1 MKRIDRYIFKTVVGT
16 TLAALL
22 VLLVMEAFFGLMA
35 ELEDLG
41 EGNYTLGAILQ
52 FMALTLPRRLYETF
66 PMGLLL
72 GGLLGMGALAQHS
85 ELVVMRAAG
94 MSLLR
99 LIRAAL
105 QAGLVMGCLA
115 LVIGE
120 FVAPVSEHAAQLVRA
135 EAKYEARSIRRG
147 RGFWAREGEQIINV
161 RAVSPDARL
170 VDITLYELGET
181 AELKSLT
188 HAEGA
193 RYEQNRWLLE
203 GVSRSV
209 LNGDRV
215 ITEKRPDL
223 AVAWTIN
230 PELLE
235 VLAMDP
241 EDLALRDLRVYIRY
255 LRDNGLD
262 ARHHELAFWIK
273 ALTPVTN
280 LATLFIALPF
290 VFGPQRAGGVGQRL
304 LVGVLLG
311 LAFFLL
317 NRLLGNVVLLYGYP
331 PWLGAIL
338 PTVLFFTAG
347 TYALGRLR

>member
-16 TLAALL
+16 TLVALL
-22 VLLVMEAFFGLMA
+22 VLLGMEMFFGLMT

-41 EGNYTLGAILQ
+41 EGHYTLLAILE

-94 MSLLR
+94 LSRSR
-99 LIRAAL
+99 LIWAAL
-105 QAGLVMGCLA
+105 QAGLVMGGLA

-120 FVAPVSEHAAQLVRA
+120 YIAPASEHAAQLVRA

-147 RGFWAREGEQIINV
+147 RGFWARDGDEIINV
-161 RAVSPDARL
+161 RAVLPDNRL
-170 VDITLYELGET
+170 VDITLYELNET

-188 HAEGA
+188 HAGSA
-193 RYEQNRWLLE
+193 RYERSHWILE
-203 GVSRSV
+203 GVSRSR
-209 LNGDRV
+209 LDGERV
-215 ITEKRPDL
+215 VTERLPEL
-223 AVAWTIN
+223 VVNWALN

-235 VLAMDP
+235 VLALDP
-241 EDLALRDLRVYIRY
+241 EDLALRDLSVYIRY
-255 LRDNGLD
+255 LHDNGLD
-262 ARHHELAFWIK
+262 ARHHELAFWTK
-273 ALTPVTN
+273 ALAPLTN
-280 LATLFIALPF
+280 LAMLFIALPF
-290 VFGPQRAGGVGQRL
+290 AFAPQRASGIGQRL
-304 LVGVLLG
+304 LIGVLLG

-317 NRLLGNVVLLYGYP
+317 NRLLGNVVLLYNYP

-338 PTVLFFTAG
+338 PTLLFFGAG
-347 TYALGRLR
+347 AYALRLMR